1 MVYILLAPGFEEAE
15 ALVPADMLR
24 RANIETAL
32 VSLDEAPV
40 PGSHGITVT
49 ADVTLDKLD
58 RSQAD
63 MVVLPGGPGHKK
75 RGENSG
81 VEHLVREIA
90 AQGRWVAAICAAP
103 TLLGGWGL
111 LEGKD
116 AVCYPGMEQ
125 GLTGARAKMDRSVV
139 VDGKTITG
147 RAAGSAF
154 DFGLTLVEV
163 LAGHVPDKPLHSG
176 VLAQILVART
186 AGQDHHVRFGA
197 VQLVQRGVRRHRN
210 AVAAFDRLSVQG
222 DESGFNVGPAQHVG
236 GD

>member
-15 ALVPADMLR
+15 ALAPADMLR

-32 VSLDEAPV
+32 VSLDGASV

-49 ADVTLDKLD
+49 ADATLDKLD
-58 RSQAD
+58 RSKAD
-63 MVVLPGGPGHKK
+63 MVVLPGGPGHKNLGK
-75 RGENSG
+75 DPR
-81 VEHLVREIA
+81 VEELVREMA
-90 AQGRWVAAICAAP
+90 GQDKWVAAICAAP

-116 AVCYPGMEQ
+116 AVCYPGMEG

-139 VDGKTITG
+139 VDGKIITG

-163 LAGHVPDKPLHSG
+163 LAGKEAADKLRSG
-176 VLAQILVART
+176 I
-186 AGQDHHVRFGA
+186 HY
-197 VQLVQRGVRRHRN
+197 
-210 AVAAFDRLSVQG
+210 
-222 DESGFNVGPAQHVG
+222 
-236 GD
+236 